1 MPLALLPIQA
11 LALQPILALASSEE
25 GGGFNPV
32 SLSQGG
38 GFFWTLVIFAV
49 AAPFIWK
56 IVMGPIAR
64 ALEERDGKVA
74 RAIEEAQ
81 KAAAD
86 AQRARADVEAKV
98 AEARAESARY
108 LAEARDRAAVR
119 ERELVEEAS
128 AKAQA
133 LLDAA
138 RSAIRAEQDKAI
150 AAIRDEVVDLALSG
164 ASKVLGRNAGSEDDR
179 RLVTDLVQQSQALR
193 GPARAGQAGKGG
205 AR

>member
-1 MPLALLPIQA
+1 VAIATLALGPV
-11 LALQPILALASSEE
+11 LALAASE
-25 GGGFNPV
+25 GKGGFNPL
-32 SLSQGG
+32 SPSQGG

-64 ALEERDGKVA
+64 ALDERDSKVS

-86 AQRARADVEAKV
+86 AQRARAEVEAKV
-98 AEARAESARY
+98 AEARAESARF

-119 ERELVEEAS
+119 ERELIDEAG

-138 RSAIRAEQDKAI
+138 RTTIRAEQDKAL

-179 RLVTDLVQQSQALR
+179 RMVGDLVRQSQSMR
-193 GPARAGQAGKGG
+193 GAAQPGRGTAR
-205 AR
+205 

>member
-1 MPLALLPIQA
+1 MFLATLGPL
-11 LALQPILALASSEE
+11 LALAAAEE
-25 GGGFNPV
+25 GGGFDPV

-64 ALEERDGKVA
+64 ALEERDGKA
-74 RAIEEAQ
+74 TRAIEEAQ
-81 KAAAD
+81 KASAD
-86 AQRARADVEAKV
+86 AQRARDEVEAKLG
-98 AEARAESARY
+98 EARAESARF
-108 LAEARDRAAVR
+108 LAEARDRAAAR
-119 ERELVEEAS
+119 ERELVEEAG

-138 RSAIRAEQDKAI
+138 RTTIRAEQDKAI

-179 RLVTDLVQQSQALR
+179 RLVGELVRQSQSLR
-193 GPARAGQAGKGG
+193 GAAGASTAQPGKGG
-205 AR
+205 SR

>member
-1 MPLALLPIQA
+1 MSFATLAV
-11 LALQPILALASSEE
+11 QPVLALAASE
-25 GGGFNPV
+25 GGGGFDP
-32 SLSQGG
+32 LSPAQGG

-64 ALEERDGKVA
+64 ALEERDGQA
-74 RAIEEAQ
+74 TRAIEEAQ

-86 AQRARADVEAKV
+86 AQRARTDVEAKV
-98 AEARAESARY
+98 AEARAESARF

-138 RSAIRAEQDKAI
+138 RTTIRAEQDKAL

-179 RLVTDLVQQSQALR
+179 RLVGDLVRQSQSLR
-193 GPARAGQAGKGG
+193 GAVQSGRGG

>member
-1 MPLALLPIQA
+1 MATA
-11 LALQPILALASSEE
+11 TLALQPILALAASEG

-64 ALEERDGKVA
+64 ALEERDGKA
-74 RAIEEAQ
+74 TRAIEEAQ

-86 AQRARADVEAKV
+86 AQRARSEVEAKLG
-98 AEARAESARY
+98 EARAESARF
-108 LAEARDRAAVR
+108 LAEARDRAATR
-119 ERELVEEAS
+119 ERELIEEAS

-138 RSAIRAEQDKAI
+138 RTTIRAEQDKAL

-164 ASKVLGRNAGSEDDR
+164 ASKVLGRNAGTEDDKR
-179 RLVTDLVQQSQALR
+179 MVADLVRQSQSLR
-193 GPARAGQAGKGG
+193 ADQGQRATQPKGG